1 MIRQAM
7 NYSIDERR
15 ETIASKL
22 KARGLRMTLPR
33 RVIIETLAAADS
45 YLTAEEIYH
54 RFHLEYPGIGLATV
68 YRTLVLF
75 HKLGIAAKLEVGEGK
90 ARFELAEAEHHH
102 ILVCEKCFRVVK
114 YSDFTT
120 QEKDGFA
127 ELERLV
133 EKMYH
138 FRINRHVVQYYGICP
153 ECLEAQGRPKA
164 CS

>member
-1 MIRQAM
+1 MD
-7 NYSIDERR
+7 YPVEERR
-15 ETIASKL
+15 KAIAAEL
-22 KARGLRMTLPR
+22 KSHGLRMTLPR
-33 RVIIETLAAADS
+33 RIIIGTLAEADA

-54 RFHLEYPGIGLATV
+54 RLHADYPGVGLATV

-75 HKLGIAAKLEVGEGK
+75 HKLGLVTKLEVGEGK
-90 ARFELAEAEHHH
+90 ARYELVEVEHHH
-102 ILVCEKCFRVVK
+102 LLVCERCHKVVK

-138 FRINRHVVQYYGICP
+138 FRINRHVVQYYGVCP
-153 ECLEAQGRPKA
+153 ECLASG
-164 CS
+164 